1 MGERSE
7 PWWFSSPLCLSPSAP
22 WPLFWILAFVFL
34 FSPHGYAGAG
44 AELSLPLHFSTER
57 ALAHIEALAAMGTRK
72 TGSSGGRAAAD
83 YIARQFINYGLEIEF
98 QPVRRWWES
107 RRGEWVI
114 GSANILA
121 RNKRIDSDPYLVISA
136 HYDTVA
142 ATSGANDN
150 GSGVAVMLEAA
161 RLLRS
166 ASIPLL
172 FVAFGAEEDGMLGSY
187 FFADRFDLDK
197 IRAVINLD
205 SVGQGK
211 ISPFPSPRLGQFWA
225 YRDSYQ
231 LARQLGLGRF
241 SVEPFFIIF
250 RHFNALWDSDHTA
263 FLERGI
269 PAFTLTGML
278 HFWTYHNGNDL
289 PENIEP
295 ESLETAGRLL
305 LGLVERYSREGLAAE
320 NDPYF
325 VILPLGEHRF
335 FITSPPLVAFIT
347 VTFVLLGVTLW
358 QRRGEIARVRRRE
371 VATVTLRA
379 GLFALSG
386 LGFLA
391 LALLIDTAWHRRLI
405 PWFEEFER
413 HWPFLA
419 AMAFLGVAAVRRFAG
434 AKGSGPA
441 PSIYYFAAIALLS
454 LYSLALLA
462 AGMLDFAAYTAFP
475 LFLLLLAILFR
486 SELVKIALGAVA
498 LYPLLLFPDAYY
510 RNILSPL
517 LLYLAAFSVL
527 APMLS
532 VPFIL
537 YFAGLVRE
545 GGLMARAARLASDKC
560 PAVLSIVVV
569 FGFALAAA
577 APPDCPQIV
586 HVFQNLDAD
595 TARAELFLGS
605 RDRLQGIEVNWPERI
620 RLDLL
625 RRRIS
630 YERRLHQPPVELTV
644 SKRAEQTGE
653 EQLVEVDIIVRL
665 PMEAGRAVFSYS
677 SNRDFQLLDVGF
689 QDDRRDKSQFARFY
703 CGLAREWR
711 DRIRFELPEGAS
723 LRLDFSAIGEQDP
736 LGAGCRGPNHVFLY
750 SSTIKASRQ
759 VLP

>member
-7 PWWFSSPLCLSPSAP
+7 PWWFSSPLCLSPSASR
-22 WPLFWILAFVFL
+22 PLFWILAFVFL

-57 ALAHIEALAAMGTRK
+57 TLAHIEALAAMGTRK

-83 YIARQFINYGLEIEF
+83 YVARQFIDYGLEVEF
-98 QPVRRWWES
+98 QPVKRWWES

-114 GSANILA
+114 GSANVLA
-121 RNKRIDSDPYLVISA
+121 RNKGVDSGPYLVISA

-172 FVAFGAEEDGMLGSY
+172 FVAFGAEEEGMLGSY
-187 FFADRFDLDK
+187 FFADRFDLGK

-231 LARQLGLGRF
+231 VARQLGLGRF

-305 LGLVERYSREGLAAE
+305 LGLVEKYSRGELGAE
-320 NDPYF
+320 NDSYF
-325 VILPLGEHRF
+325 IILPLGEHRF
-335 FITSPPLVAFIT
+335 FITSPLLVAFII
-347 VTFVLLGVTLW
+347 VTFALLGIILW
-358 QRRGEIARVRRRE
+358 RRRGEIARVRRRE
-371 VATVTLRA
+371 VATVMLRA
-379 GLFALSG
+379 GLFAASG

-391 LALLIDTAWHRRLI
+391 LALLIDAAWHRRLI
-405 PWFEEFER
+405 PWFDEFEK

-419 AMAFLGVAAVRRFAG
+419 AMAVLGGAVARRFSG

-441 PSIYYFAAIALLS
+441 PSVYYFAAIALLS
-454 LYSLALLA
+454 FYSLTLLA
-462 AGMLDFAAYTAFP
+462 VGMLDFAAYTGFP
-475 LFLLLLAILFR
+475 LFFLLLASLFR
-486 SELVKIALGAVA
+486 SEFVKIALGAVA
-498 LYPLLLFPDAYY
+498 LYPLLLFSSPYY

-517 LLYLAAFSVL
+517 LLYLAASAVL
-527 APMLS
+527 IFLLS
-532 VPFIL
+532 IPFIL
-537 YFAGLVRE
+537 YFAGIGRE
-545 GGLMARAARLASDKC
+545 GSLTGRAARLAGGKG
-560 PAVLSIVVV
+560 IVVLII

-577 APPDCPQIV
+577 APPDRPQIV
-586 HVFQNLDAD
+586 YVFQDLDAD

-605 RDRLQGIEVNWPERI
+605 RDRLQGIEVNWPERL

-630 YERRLHQPPVELTV
+630 YERRLDQPPVELAV
-644 SKRAEQTGE
+644 SKRGEQTGG
-653 EQLVEVDIIVRL
+653 EQLVEVDIVARL
-665 PMEAGRAVFSYS
+665 PVEAGRAVFSYS
-677 SNRDFQLLDVGF
+677 SNRDFQLLDVEF
-689 QDDRRDKSQFARFY
+689 QDDRRDKSQFVRFY

-711 DRIRFELPEGAS
+711 DKIRLKLPEEAS
-723 LRLDFSAIGEQDP
+723 LRLDFSAIGEEDP

-750 SSTIKASRQ
+750 NSTIKASREI
-759 VLP
+759 LP